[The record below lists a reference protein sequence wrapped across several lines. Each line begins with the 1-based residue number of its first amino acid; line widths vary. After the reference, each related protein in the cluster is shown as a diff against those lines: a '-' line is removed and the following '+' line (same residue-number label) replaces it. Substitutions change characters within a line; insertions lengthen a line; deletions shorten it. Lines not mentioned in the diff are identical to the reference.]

1 LTKTDDV
8 AKFNEAF
15 AFKTAGERLL
25 MSQPSIHHRG
35 ILRGESTVRARPQI
49 HSLGAATATLKPAAL
64 ASPVEMCAP
73 VRRIVTIHSSGL
85 QELIFALPALKTL
98 RETFEGASLCAV
110 VRAGLAPLLEGCGL
124 VDEVLLQPEGGLSSQ
139 AGLMARLHAHRSD
152 IALAFSPSRKS
163 TLLAWS
169 SGAPTRIGF
178 DGAKMDA
185 LLTHQIERKDNA
197 LVIEDF
203 LDLVR
208 AAGAAPR
215 YLDYNGL
222 LQVSPVFV
230 READLL
236 LEERGIFGPFLI
248 FAPQPED
255 ARAAGS
261 GQSRSTPA
269 LTQALAELGTRH
281 PVAVIGAQSNRALLR
296 AARETENN
304 AALFDLGGAMEVALL
319 AALCARA
326 QLFIGY
332 AGGVSHLAAAMST
345 PAVVLCS
352 NEKQKEVARPRGVPF
367 RLLLKNATGEE
378 IARAARELIGL

>member
-1 LTKTDDV
+1 M
-8 AKFNEAF
+8 
-15 AFKTAGERLL
+15 G
-25 MSQPSIHHRG
+25 
-35 ILRGESTVRARPQI
+35 ARPQI
-49 HSLGAATATLKPAAL
+49 HALGAATATLKTAAL

-73 VRRIVTIHSSGL
+73 VRRIVTIHSSSL

-110 VRAGLAPLLEGCGL
+110 VRAGLAPLLEGSGL
-124 VDEVLLQPEGGLSSQ
+124 MDEILLQPEGGLSSQ
-139 AGLMARLHAHRSD
+139 AGLMAKLHAQHSD

-185 LLTHQIERKDNA
+185 LLTHQIERKDDA

-208 AAGAAPR
+208 AAGAPPR

-236 LEERGIFGPFLI
+236 LEERGISGPFLI
-248 FAPQPED
+248 FAPQSEE
-255 ARAAGS
+255 ARTGGS
-261 GQSRSTPA
+261 QGGSTPA
-269 LTQALAELGTRH
+269 LAQALAELGTRH
-281 PVAVIGAQSNRALLR
+281 PIAVIGAQSNRALLR
-296 AARETENN
+296 AARQRENS

-332 AGGVSHLAAAMST
+332 AGGISHLAAVMST
-345 PAVVLCS
+345 PAVVLCP
-352 NEKQKEVARPRGVPF
+352 NEKQKEISRPRGVPF